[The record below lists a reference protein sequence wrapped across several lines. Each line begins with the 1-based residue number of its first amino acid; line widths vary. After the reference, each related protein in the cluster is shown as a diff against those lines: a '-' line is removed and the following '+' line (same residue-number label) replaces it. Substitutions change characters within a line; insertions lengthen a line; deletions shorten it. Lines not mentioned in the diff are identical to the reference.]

1 MLEVTQETDVY
12 TARDEHVGSVD
23 RIVIDP
29 VSGRVSHVVVRKGLF
44 FPEDKLIQMEDISTA
59 TPERINLRQ
68 GVVADELLPFVE
80 QHYVPFDEADIEEA
94 DRPARLIDGGT
105 GFVSTWYG
113 PLGVA
118 APMHEST
125 LLAVSERNIPDRLTA
140 LQAGVPVFSSDRQ
153 VVGRLDRVDHH
164 ERRTSDPFRHRGGGA
179 LVRSPRGAHRVGGRH
194 HRRSGRS
201 RCHGSRHRGA
211 SAARPRRL
219 TRSPAGGVRVATG
232 ELWM

>member
-44 FPEDKLIQMEDISTA
+44 FPEDKLIQMGDISTA

-80 QHYVPFDEADIEEA
+80 QHYVPFDEADMEEA
-94 DRPARLIDGGT
+94 DRPARLIDGGA

-125 LLAVSERNIPDRLTA
+125 LLAVGERNIPDRLTA

-153 VVGRLDRVDHH
+153 VMGRLDRVITTNDGHPTH
-164 ERRTSDPFRHRGGGA
+164 FVIEAEGLSSDRRAVPIGWVDDISEEAVSLAATARAIEALMPLDPDD
-179 LVRSPRGAHRVGGRH
+179 
-194 HRRSGRS
+194 
-201 RCHGSRHRGA
+201 
-211 SAARPRRL
+211 
-219 TRSPAGGVRVATG
+219 
-232 ELWM
+232 

>member
-153 VVGRLDRVDHH
+153 VVGRLDRVITTNDGHPTH
-164 ERRTSDPFRHRGGGA
+164 FVIEAEGLSSDRLAVPIGWVDDITEEAVA
-179 LVRSPRGAHRVGGRH
+179 L
-194 HRRSGRS
+194 
-201 RCHGSRHRGA
+201 
-211 SAARPRRL
+211 AATARAIEALLPL
-219 TRSPAGGVRVATG
+219 G
-232 ELWM
+232 LDD